1 MKQKLVEAIIDL
13 KPGMDILLNKEHV
26 KVDYLLGHGGYF
38 KSKSAGRKV
47 MSETLGI
54 PIRLL
59 ETAGEGGPW
68 GMAVLAAY
76 RYYNKEQKIKFDKF
90 IEKVFKGA

>member
-1 MKQKLVEAIIDL
+1 MRLYLSGQNNFGNRGCEALVRSITAL
-13 KPGMDILLNKEHV
+13 
-26 KVDYLLGHGGYF
+26 
-38 KSKSAGRKV
+38 